1 MGIILSFL
9 LAISVIILAV
19 CEHNALIYVK
29 NDAKS
34 KRNFVRYIVHI
45 GFSS

>member
-9 LAISVIILAV
+9 LAISVITLAV

-29 NDAKS
+29 NDVKS
-34 KRNFVRYIVHI
+34 KRNFIRYIAHI